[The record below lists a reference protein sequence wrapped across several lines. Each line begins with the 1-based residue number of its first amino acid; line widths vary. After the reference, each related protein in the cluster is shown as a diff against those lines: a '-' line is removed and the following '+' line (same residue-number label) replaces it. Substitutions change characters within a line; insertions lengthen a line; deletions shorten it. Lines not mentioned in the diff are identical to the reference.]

1 MKNLVAVEGPD
12 AVKGS
17 GLRDGFGRVRG
28 GGLRAG
34 GLAVACVVLLGAVL
48 LSLVA
53 GNQWFG
59 PHDVFVAAADFTG
72 SDTDRVIRYLRF
84 PRTAV
89 GLLAGAAL
97 GLAGAVM
104 QGITRNPLADPGILG
119 VNAGAALA
127 VVAAIGL
134 LGVQSLTGY
143 VWFAMGGAL
152 VATVV
157 VYLVGSVGRGGATPV
172 KLALA
177 GAALSALLGS
187 VTSAITLLDLSTL
200 NEFRFWVVGSLTLAT
215 SAIVAQALPFI
226 AVGIALALALGRS
239 LNQLALGDDLAATL
253 GTRIWVVRLLAALAV
268 MLLAGTATAMAGPI
282 AFVGLAV
289 PHVARALVGADY
301 RWILPYSLVL
311 APTVLLLADVTGR
324 LVARPDELQV
334 GIITALIG
342 APLFIALVRRRKLA
356 EL

>member
-1 MKNLVAVEGPD
+1 MKAPLAQRGTVVLRSGGARGAGLLVAV
-12 AVKGS
+12 A
-17 GLRDGFGRVRG
+17 GL
-28 GGLRAG
+28 L
-34 GLAVACVVLLGAVL
+34 VVVL

-84 PRTAV
+84 PRTAA

-152 VATVV
+152 IATVV

-226 AVGIALALALGRS
+226 ALGILLALALGRS
-239 LNQLALGDDLAATL
+239 LNQLALGEDLAATL
-253 GTRIWVVRLLAALAV
+253 GTRIGLVRVLAALAV

-301 RWILPYSLVL
+301 RWILPWSLVL
-311 APTVLLLADVTGR
+311 APTVLLLADVAGR

>member
-1 MKNLVAVEGPD
+1 MRSEPALLRSGGARSAGLLVAV
-12 AVKGS
+12 
-17 GLRDGFGRVRG
+17 
-28 GGLRAG
+28 
-34 GLAVACVVLLGAVL
+34 AVL
-48 LSLVA
+48 LAAALLSMLA

-59 PHDVFVAAADFTG
+59 PHDVYVAAADFTG

-89 GLLAGAAL
+89 GLLAGMAL
-97 GLAGAVM
+97 GLSGAVM
-104 QGITRNPLADPGILG
+104 QGITRNSLADPGILG

-127 VVAAIGL
+127 IVAAISL
-134 LGVQSLTGY
+134 LGVQSLNGY

-177 GAALSALLGS
+177 GAAFSALLGS
-187 VTSAITLLDLSTL
+187 VTSAITLLDLTAL

-215 SAIVAQALPFI
+215 GEIVAQSLPFLAI
-226 AVGIALALALGRS
+226 GIVLALALGRS
-239 LNQLALGDDLAATL
+239 LNQIALGEELAATL
-253 GTRIWVVRLLAALAV
+253 GTRVGLVRVLAALAI

-289 PHVARALVGADY
+289 PHVARSLVGADY
-301 RWILPYSLVL
+301 RWILPWSLVL
-311 APTVLLLADVTGR
+311 APTMLLLADVAGR
-324 LVARPDELQV
+324 FVARPDELQV

>member
-1 MKNLVAVEGPD
+1 MTRSWGGRAAGLLVA
-12 AVKGS
+12 
-17 GLRDGFGRVRG
+17 G
-28 GGLRAG
+28 GVL
-34 GLAVACVVLLGAVL
+34 LAVVL

-59 PHDVFVAAADFTG
+59 PHDVYVAAADFTG

-127 VVAAIGL
+127 VVVAIGL

-152 VATVV
+152 IATVV

-215 SAIVAQALPFI
+215 GSIVTQALPFI
-226 AVGIALALALGRS
+226 AVGIILALTLGRS
-239 LNQLALGDDLAATL
+239 LNQLALGEDLAATL
-253 GTRIWVVRLLAALAV
+253 GTRIGLVRVLAALSV

-301 RWILPYSLVL
+301 RWILPWSLVL
-311 APTVLLLADVTGR
+311 APIVLLLADVVGR

>member
-1 MKNLVAVEGPD
+1 VRR
-12 AVKGS
+12 
-17 GLRDGFGRVRG
+17 GL
-28 GGLRAG
+28 
-34 GLAVACVVLLGAVL
+34 GLAIAGVVLLGAVL

-59 PHDVFVAAADFTG
+59 PHDVYVAAADFTG

-84 PRTAV
+84 PRTAA
-89 GLLAGAAL
+89 GLLAGMAL
-97 GLAGAVM
+97 GLSGAVM

-127 VVAAIGL
+127 VVAAIGV
-134 LGVQSLTGY
+134 LGVRTLTGY
-143 VWFAMGGAL
+143 VWFAMAGAL
-152 VATVV
+152 VATIV
-157 VYLVGSVGRGGATPV
+157 VYAVGAVGRGGATPV

-215 SAIVAQALPFI
+215 GAIVGQALPFLAI
-226 AVGIALALALGRS
+226 GTLLALALGRS
-239 LNQLALGDDLAATL
+239 LNQIALGEELAASL
-253 GTRIWVVRLLAALAV
+253 GTRVKVVRVLAASSIV
-268 MLLAGTATAMAGPI
+268 LLAGTATAMAGPI
-282 AFVGLAV
+282 GFVGLAV
-289 PHVARALVGADY
+289 AHVAREIVGPDY
-301 RWILPYSLVL
+301 RWILPWSLVL
-311 APTVLLLADVTGR
+311 APTVLLVSDVAGR

>member
-1 MKNLVAVEGPD
+1 L
-12 AVKGS
+12 
-17 GLRDGFGRVRG
+17 L
-28 GGLRAG
+28 
-34 GLAVACVVLLGAVL
+34 LAVVL

-59 PHDVFVAAADFTG
+59 AHDVYVAAADFTG

-152 VATVV
+152 IATVV
-157 VYLVGSVGRGGATPV
+157 VYLVGSAGRGGATPV

-177 GAALSALLGS
+177 GAALTALLGS

-200 NEFRFWVVGSLTLAT
+200 NEFRFWVVGSLTMAT
-215 SAIVAQALPFI
+215 STIVAQALPFI
-226 AVGIALALALGRS
+226 ALGIVLALTLGRP
-239 LNQLALGDDLAATL
+239 LNQLALGDELAATL
-253 GTRIWVVRLLAALAV
+253 GTRIGLVRATAALAV
-268 MLLAGTATAMAGPI
+268 VLLAGTATAMAGPI

-289 PHVARALVGADY
+289 PHVARALVGPDY
-301 RWILPYSLVL
+301 RWILPWSLVL
-311 APTVLLLADVTGR
+311 APTVLLLADIAGR

>member
-1 MKNLVAVEGPD
+1 MK
-12 AVKGS
+12 S
-17 GLRDGFGRVRG
+17 GGA
-28 GGLRAG
+28 RAA

-84 PRTAV
+84 PRTAA

-152 VATVV
+152 IATVV
-157 VYLVGSVGRGGATPV
+157 VYLVGSVGRGGATPI

-226 AVGIALALALGRS
+226 ALGILLALTLGRS
-239 LNQLALGDDLAATL
+239 LNQLALGEDLAVTL
-253 GTRIWVVRLLAALAV
+253 GTRIGLVRVLAALAV

-282 AFVGLAV
+282 AFIALAV

-301 RWILPYSLVL
+301 RWILPWSLVL
-311 APTVLLLADVTGR
+311 APTVLLLADVAGR

-334 GIITALIG
+334 GIVTALIG

>member
-1 MKNLVAVEGPD
+1 MTRSWGGRA
-12 AVKGS
+12 A
-17 GLRDGFGRVRG
+17 GLLAAC
-28 GGLRAG
+28 GLL
-34 GLAVACVVLLGAVL
+34 LAVVL

-59 PHDVFVAAADFTG
+59 PHDVYVAAADFTG

-84 PRTAV
+84 PRTAA

-152 VATVV
+152 IATVV
-157 VYLVGSVGRGGATPV
+157 VYLVGSAGRAGATPV

-177 GAALSALLGS
+177 GAAVTALLGS
-187 VTSAITLLDLSTL
+187 MTSAITLLDLSTL
-200 NEFRFWVVGSLTLAT
+200 NEFRFWVVGSLTMAT
-215 SAIVAQALPFI
+215 SAIIAQAFPFI
-226 AVGIALALALGRS
+226 ALGIFLALTLGRS
-239 LNQLALGDDLAATL
+239 LNQLALGDDLAVTL
-253 GTRIWVVRLLAALAV
+253 GARIGLVRLTAALAV
-268 MLLAGTATAMAGPI
+268 VLLAGTATAMAGPI

-289 PHVARALVGADY
+289 PHVARALVGPDY
-301 RWILPYSLVL
+301 RWILPWSLVL
-311 APTVLLLADVTGR
+311 APTVLLLADIAGR

>member
-1 MKNLVAVEGPD
+1 MTRSWGGRAAGLLVACGV
-12 AVKGS
+12 
-17 GLRDGFGRVRG
+17 L
-28 GGLRAG
+28 
-34 GLAVACVVLLGAVL
+34 LAVVL

-59 PHDVFVAAADFTG
+59 PHDVYVAAADFTG

-152 VATVV
+152 IATVI
-157 VYLVGSVGRGGATPV
+157 VYLVGSAGRGGATPV

-200 NEFRFWVVGSLTLAT
+200 NEFRFWVVGSLSLAT
-215 SAIVAQALPFI
+215 GNIVAQALPFI
-226 AVGIALALALGRS
+226 AVGIVLALTLGRS
-239 LNQLALGDDLAATL
+239 LNQLALGEDLAATL
-253 GTRIWVVRLLAALAV
+253 GTRVGLVRVLAALSV

-301 RWILPYSLVL
+301 RWILPWSLVL
-311 APTVLLLADVTGR
+311 APIVLLLADVVGR
-324 LVARPDELQV
+324 LVARPDEMQV